1 MSERTG
7 ASTSFDALGVRVRY
21 LGEDR
26 GYAGVASRAIAA
38 GDVLVRVPRSKMLTA
53 ADARACP
60 TVGAAARALSDHRAL
75 VLKLLHEK
83 NAFGDESRASAF
95 APWLATLPDFA
106 TLEETHPLLWGRERR
121 EACLPRGSPTLF
133 RVESAKARCAA
144 DRDAIV
150 AALAANRLS
159 KPTDDSRET
168 AADPR
173 LDVRLDV
180 TIEDVTIEDV
190 LWATAIVFSRAFYLE
205 NVDVLLKKD
214 LENRGAAGRE
224 EIYSNTSSSAD
235 SVAEPLAEFETVF
248 AFGSDDF
255 DDDDG
260 DDWLTD
266 DANALFDESSD
277 EDVFEAFGGEKR
289 LEGSFDFFEDLDDAS
304 DEPGELVDADAA
316 EQNENVVFENA
327 AASAPYG
334 ALALVPWADALN
346 HSPNATS
353 VSLLRF
359 DKATNVATL
368 RASRAYRAG
377 EEVFDTYGVAKT
389 PAETFL
395 AYGFAAF
402 PNEHRNEE
410 EEEEKACEESCDAC
424 VIPGSW
430 FWEASGRQTEA
441 ETRADASNALS
452 LLAREEA
459 AAGAS
464 HRSAVLGYLAAAG
477 AAPEDV
483 DIALRASS
491 ASKPVGDA
499 ALRWC
504 AAATATR
511 AELFQAESLETSRPK
526 APRDAFRREPRSV
539 PRRGRARRA
548 RAWVER
554 VCANARARHAR
565 AFGGT
570 APGKLPVLRQR
581 AVARVRGGARAARRR
596 GASARDRTGSG
607 RDADLRL
614 GRRDRRSARWARRD
628 RGRRGGARAG
638 VGGEGDARSARS
650 ARGVDVSQRQRRVRR
665 FGVSSRAPFLFTEK
679 KAFSSVVGRGRESQL
694 LRPARRDRR
703 FAKRTRRIGWH

>member
-1 MSERTG
+1 MTSERTG

-83 NAFGDESRASAF
+83 TAFGDESRASAF

-106 TLEETHPLLWGRERR
+106 TLEDAHPLLWGRERR

-150 AALAANRLS
+150 AALAANRPEPDATTTTTTTTTTDVS
-159 KPTDDSRET
+159 KET
-168 AADPR
+168 ADS
-173 LDVRLDV
+173 DV
-180 TIEDVTIEDV
+180 TMDVTMDVTIEDV

-205 NVDVLLKKD
+205 NVDVLP
-214 LENRGAAGRE
+214 EARGAAGRE
-224 EIYSNTSSSAD
+224 ENTRMLLDDGASSDDAD
-235 SVAEPLAEFETVF
+235 SVAAPLAEFETVF
-248 AFGSDDF
+248 AFGPDDF
-255 DDDDG
+255 DDDDDDD

-289 LEGSFDFFEDLDDAS
+289 LEGSFEAFEDLDDAS

-316 EQNENVVFENA
+316 EQNENVVFVEN
-327 AASAPYG
+327 G

-353 VSLLRF
+353 VSSLRF
-359 DKATNVATL
+359 DEATNVATL

-410 EEEEKACEESCDAC
+410 EEEEEEEEEAAANLNLEPETCDAC

-430 FWEASGRQTEA
+430 FWEASGQQTEA

-464 HRSAVLGYLAAAG
+464 HRSAVLGYLVAAG

-491 ASKPVGDA
+491 SSKPVGDA

-511 AELFQAESLETSRPK
+511 AELFQAESFESANRAASR
-526 APRDAFRREPRSV
+526 AEA
-539 PRRGRARRA
+539 ARVVHALGSNEAARA
-548 RAWVER
+548 RARAALARLVARLLENYPSFAKEPSLASGVGRAPLVAEALRGTEPVRDRDRDLGVSVSGGER
-554 VCANARARHAR
+554 VSAREGRVATGDAAAALVLVSEARAM
-565 AFGGT
+565 
-570 APGKLPVLRQR
+570 
-581 AVARVRGGARAARRR
+581 RAALE
-596 GASARDRTGSG
+596 A
-607 RDADLRL
+607 L
-614 GRRDRRSARWARRD
+614 
-628 RGRRGGARAG
+628 
-638 VGGEGDARSARS
+638 VGW
-650 ARGVDVSQRQRRVRR
+650 
-665 FGVSSRAPFLFTEK
+665 T
-679 KAFSSVVGRGRESQL
+679 
-694 LRPARRDRR
+694 
-703 FAKRTRRIGWH
+703 

>member
-1 MSERTG
+1 MTSERTG
-7 ASTSFDALGVRVRY
+7 ASTKFDALGVRVRY

-60 TVGAAARALSDHRAL
+60 TVGAAARALSDHQAL
-75 VLKLLHEK
+75 VLKLLHE
-83 NAFGDESRASAF
+83 NALNRASAF

-106 TLEETHPLLWGRERR
+106 TLEDAHPLLWGRERR
-121 EACLPRGSPTLF
+121 EQCLPRGSPTLF
-133 RVESAKARCAA
+133 QLESAKARCAA

-150 AALAANRLS
+150 AALAANATPTTDGS
-159 KPTDDSRET
+159 KDCET
-168 AADPR
+168 
-173 LDVRLDV
+173 VRLDV
-180 TIEDVTIEDV
+180 TIDVSIEDV

-205 NVDVLLKKD
+205 NVDVLHVAR
-214 LENRGAAGRE
+214 ERGVLAGRE
-224 EIYSNTSSSAD
+224 ENTDGSDDAEVVAD
-235 SVAEPLAEFETVF
+235 SVAEPLAVEFETVF

-255 DDDDG
+255 DDDFD

-289 LEGSFDFFEDLDDAS
+289 LEGSFEAFEDLDDAS
-304 DEPGELVDADAA
+304 DEPGPGELVELVDAA
-316 EQNENVVFENA
+316 ENENENENVVFVEN
-327 AASAPYG
+327 G

-353 VSLLRF
+353 VSSLRF
-359 DKATNVATL
+359 DEAANVATL

-402 PNEHRNEE
+402 PNEHRNDDEKEE
-410 EEEEKACEESCDAC
+410 EDSGKCDAC

-483 DIALRASS
+483 DIALRASRS
-491 ASKPVGDA
+491 SKPVGDA
-499 ALRWC
+499 ALSWC

-511 AELFQAESLETSRPK
+511 AELFQAESRKDTETGTSEKRALFFSGANQIALSR
-526 APRDAFRREPRSV
+526 AEA
-539 PRRGRARRA
+539 ARVVHALGSNEAARA
-548 RAWVER
+548 RARAALARLVARLLENYPSFAKEPSLASGVGRAPLVAEALPLRTEPVRELSTSVPDSGGEIIAEAPREGR
-554 VCANARARHAR
+554 VATGDAAAALVLVSEARAM
-565 AFGGT
+565 
-570 APGKLPVLRQR
+570 
-581 AVARVRGGARAARRR
+581 RAALE
-596 GASARDRTGSG
+596 S
-607 RDADLRL
+607 L
-614 GRRDRRSARWARRD
+614 
-628 RGRRGGARAG
+628 
-638 VGGEGDARSARS
+638 VGW
-650 ARGVDVSQRQRRVRR
+650 
-665 FGVSSRAPFLFTEK
+665 T
-679 KAFSSVVGRGRESQL
+679 
-694 LRPARRDRR
+694 
-703 FAKRTRRIGWH
+703 

>member
-1 MSERTG
+1 MTSERTG

-83 NAFGDESRASAF
+83 TAFASRRASAF

-133 RVESAKARCAA
+133 RVESAKARCAE

-150 AALAANRLS
+150 AALAANRPEPSEPSAAPTTDGS
-159 KPTDDSRET
+159 KEISKETDTADS
-168 AADPR
+168 R

-180 TIEDVTIEDV
+180 TIDVTIEDV
-190 LWATAIVFSRAFYLE
+190 LWANAIVFSRAFYLE
-205 NVDVLLKKD
+205 NVDVLPSR
-214 LENRGAAGRE
+214 ERGAAGRE
-224 EIYSNTSSSAD
+224 ETTRSDDADSADSAD

-255 DDDDG
+255 DDEDG

-289 LEGSFDFFEDLDDAS
+289 LEGSFEAFEDLDDAS

-353 VSLLRF
+353 VSSLRF

-402 PNEHRNEE
+402 PNEHRNDEE
-410 EEEEKACEESCDAC
+410 EEEEEEQGNLNLSCDAC

-491 ASKPVGDA
+491 SSKTVGDA

-511 AELFQAESLETSRPK
+511 AELFQAESLENETTETGTSEKR
-526 APRDAFRREPRSV
+526 ALSLSDAN
-539 PRRGRARRA
+539 RALSRAEAARVVHALGSNEAARA
-548 RAWVER
+548 RARAALARLVARLLENYPSFAKEPSLASGVGRAPIVAEALRATEPVRDATFVSDSGGEMAEAREGR
-554 VCANARARHAR
+554 VATGDAAAALVLVSEARAM
-565 AFGGT
+565 
-570 APGKLPVLRQR
+570 
-581 AVARVRGGARAARRR
+581 RAALE
-596 GASARDRTGSG
+596 S
-607 RDADLRL
+607 L
-614 GRRDRRSARWARRD
+614 
-628 RGRRGGARAG
+628 
-638 VGGEGDARSARS
+638 VGW
-650 ARGVDVSQRQRRVRR
+650 
-665 FGVSSRAPFLFTEK
+665 T
-679 KAFSSVVGRGRESQL
+679 
-694 LRPARRDRR
+694 
-703 FAKRTRRIGWH
+703 

>member
-1 MSERTG
+1 MTSERTG
-7 ASTSFDALGVRVRY
+7 ASTKFDALGVRVRY

-60 TVGAAARALSDHRAL
+60 TVGAAARALSDHQAL

-83 NAFGDESRASAF
+83 KKTALGDPRHLASAF

-106 TLEETHPLLWGRERR
+106 TLEDAHPLLWGRERR
-121 EACLPRGSPTLF
+121 EQCLPRGSPTLF
-133 RVESAKARCAA
+133 QLESAKAKCAA

-150 AALAANRLS
+150 AALAANATPTTDES
-159 KPTDDSRET
+159 KDCET
-168 AADPR
+168 
-173 LDVRLDV
+173 VRLDV
-180 TIEDVTIEDV
+180 TIDVSIEDV

-205 NVDVLLKKD
+205 NVDVLHVAR
-214 LENRGAAGRE
+214 ERGVLAGRE
-224 EIYSNTSSSAD
+224 ENTDGSDTHADSDSDSD
-235 SVAEPLAEFETVF
+235 SVAEPLIAEFETVF

-289 LEGSFDFFEDLDDAS
+289 LEGSFEAFEDLDDAS
-304 DEPGELVDADAA
+304 DEPGPGELVELVDAA
-316 EQNENVVFENA
+316 ERNENENVVGA

-353 VSLLRF
+353 VSSLRF
-359 DKATNVATL
+359 DEAANVATL

-402 PNEHRNEE
+402 PNEHRNEKE
-410 EEEEKACEESCDAC
+410 EEEEDSGKCDAC

-491 ASKPVGDA
+491 SSKPVGDA

-511 AELFQAESLETSRPK
+511 AELFQAESRKDTETGTSEKRALFFSGANQIALSR
-526 APRDAFRREPRSV
+526 AEA
-539 PRRGRARRA
+539 ARVVHALGSNEAARA
-548 RAWVER
+548 RARAALARLVARLLENYPSFAKEPSLASGVGRAPLVAEALPLRTEPVRELPTSVPDSGGEIAEVGVSEGR
-554 VCANARARHAR
+554 VATGDAAAALVLVSEARAM
-565 AFGGT
+565 
-570 APGKLPVLRQR
+570 
-581 AVARVRGGARAARRR
+581 RAALE
-596 GASARDRTGSG
+596 S
-607 RDADLRL
+607 L
-614 GRRDRRSARWARRD
+614 
-628 RGRRGGARAG
+628 
-638 VGGEGDARSARS
+638 VGW
-650 ARGVDVSQRQRRVRR
+650 
-665 FGVSSRAPFLFTEK
+665 T
-679 KAFSSVVGRGRESQL
+679 
-694 LRPARRDRR
+694 
-703 FAKRTRRIGWH
+703 